1 MGTEDK
7 GALPGTEGVQK
18 SLDSFADGVKGAM
31 NKIVDAFTANVD
43 PKKISDMVMD
53 VDDAASNI
61 AKYFGQG
68 REQIDNIR
76 VGLADSIVKINKLGG
91 DFNNIVAIQEGVAK
105 ALGRNVVVA
114 ASEYEKLFASA
125 EVAGTTA
132 NDIVDSFKN
141 VGISTYQASKQIE
154 TVINKAREIGVSAT
168 AVSTQV
174 LGNLDM
180 MNKYTFKNGV
190 DGLAKMAAQAVNL
203 RISVSNI
210 SNTLDKAFNPE
221 SAIEM
226 AASLQRLGV
235 AQSDLL
241 DPLRLMDLAQN
252 DPAELQNQIAE
263 MSKQFVQLNEKGQF
277 EIMPGAKRQ
286 LMEIESALGMSNGTL
301 SKMALSSAELGDK
314 MTKIRFPDTFTEEQ
328 KTMIANMAEMGEGGE
343 YKMMINEK
351 ELGIEDAMQE
361 IMSMSK
367 DDQEKFFSAQKPKEI
382 VDLAGEQL
390 SVSKSIDGT
399 LKSIQNRLPSAIAGS
414 KVSGQFLD
422 LAKKDSKKFA
432 DSFDD
437 EFTSVK
443 VIREKLN
450 TTTDGLSQSFKDGKV
465 DFDKLRETMV
475 QFKGF
480 VQETI
485 MGKYKQLEGTVSGVF
500 NNSDALTGS
509 NLAQPKVST
518 EPNRSG
524 STPTVQGKDVLKMPG
539 KNVEFL
545 PQDTFIAMTK
555 GPEFL
560 EKLKSISKSGE
571 NKTTSYNENKNT
583 HDINLTI
590 KIDGGNVSED
600 KIIAVLNRTDTLQAL
615 NKKLKETINSNGLM
629 V

>member
-1 MGTEDK
+1 MAEEK

-43 PKKISDMVMD
+43 PKKISDMVLD
-53 VDDAASNI
+53 VDDAASSI
-61 AKYFGQG
+61 ANYFGQG

-91 DFNNIVAIQEGVAK
+91 DFTNIVAIQEGVAK

-141 VGISTYQASKQIE
+141 VGISTYQASKQVE
-154 TVINKAREIGVSAT
+154 TVINKAREIGVSAQ
-168 AVSTQV
+168 AVSREA

-203 RISVSNI
+203 RINVSNI

-286 LMEIESALGMSNGTL
+286 LMEIESALGMTTGTL

-314 MTKIRFPDTFTEEQ
+314 MSKIRFPDTFTEEQ

-390 SVSKSIDGT
+390 SVSRSIDGT
-399 LKSIQNRLPSAIAGS
+399 LKSIQNRLPSAIAGA
-414 KVSGQFLD
+414 KVSGQFLN
-422 LAKKDSKKFA
+422 LAKTDAKKFA

-450 TTTDGLSQSFKDGKV
+450 TTTDGLADSFKGGKV
-465 DFDKLRETMV
+465 NFDELRNTMV

-485 MGKYKQLEGTVSGVF
+485 MGKYVQAKGGLSGIF
-500 NNSDALTGS
+500 ENSDALSGS
-509 NLAQPKVST
+509 DLGKQTATS

-524 STPTVQGKDVLKMPG
+524 STPTVQGKDVIKMPG
-539 KNVEFL
+539 KNVELL
-545 PQDTFIAMTK
+545 PQDSIFAMTK

-560 EKLKSISKSGE
+560 EKMKSLN
-571 NKTTSYNENKNT
+571 NKTNTSYSENKNT